1 MIPEIDFLPTSYK
14 LTRERRK
21 RKQWRLVAMIVAL
34 VLIGAGSIRQ
44 RQISG
49 SLADMRDRM
58 RSNLNRLTAQVNGAP
73 RLTDE
78 LNRLDSQVNVVT
90 FLRSKLPPSRVLLVV
105 SNALPEHVTLTQCR
119 ASVESLPKKSGA
131 TTGRREKSASPTDP
145 KPADKLPAQK
155 DLDTLLKRT
164 EESAQFVSLSG
175 IAPDDGAIAHYLGTL
190 QNSGLF
196 SDVTLEFTDLHTVS
210 DQSVRKFGVKLRVN
224 KVEPWRVRKPDS
236 RGTESA
242 VSNAANSPVP
252 DTTPTVNRR
261 SI

>member
-1 MIPEIDFLPTSYK
+1 MIPEIDFLPASYK

-58 RSNLNRLTAQVNGAP
+58 RSNLNRLTSQVKGAP
-73 RLTDE
+73 SLTDE
-78 LNRLDSQVNVVT
+78 LNRLDSQANVVT
-90 FLRSKLPPSRVLLVV
+90 FLRSKMPPSRVLLVV
-105 SNALPEHVTLTQCR
+105 SNSLPEHVTLTQCR
-119 ASVESLPKKSGA
+119 ASVETLPKKSA
-131 TTGRREKSASPTDP
+131 ITGRREKSASPTDP
-145 KPADKLPAQK
+145 KPTEKLPAQK

-164 EESAQFVSLSG
+164 EETAQFVSLSG

-210 DQSVRKFGVKLRVN
+210 DQSVRKFGVKLRLN

-242 VSNAANSPVP
+242 VSNAAHTPVP
-252 DTTPTVNRR
+252 DTTPTANRR
-261 SI
+261 ST